1 MAEIADFRP
10 KLGFV
15 QSILEGQMSAG
26 NPIEGSKHP
35 RPRKVVVVG
44 GTHGNEK
51 GGIWVVRE
59 MLRSPDSWRY
69 ANLDV
74 SAVLANPDAAERNL
88 RYLDRDLNRC
98 FGPELRFASATHEQ
112 RERRRALEIRD
123 EICPGGLR
131 PDLVVDL
138 HNTTAAMGITWILPS
153 LAPWPLYLASQARK
167 ADDRVKI
174 LHAPESPE
182 SNIFLPSLGAHE
194 VTLEIGAVPHGT
206 HSHWAWLA
214 ARQQVRGILERLASC
229 PDGFD
234 PAAAL
239 REERFEYFQTISV
252 ERYPAD
258 ATGTPR
264 AMVHMDAIGR
274 DYQPFEDGAPLF
286 VDPIDGSTIPH
297 KGATMHPV
305 FLGEAA
311 YVESGIAYHATRR
324 LRWTGSR
331 GEPC

>member
-1 MAEIADFRP
+1 
-10 KLGFV
+10 
-15 QSILEGQMSAG
+15 MSVG
-26 NPIEGSKHP
+26 NSIEGSANP

-51 GGIWVVRE
+51 GGIWVVEE
-59 MLRSPDSWRY
+59 MLRAPDAWGYPS
-69 ANLDV
+69 LDV
-74 SAVLANPDAAERNL
+74 VALLANPEAATRNL
-88 RYLDRDLNRC
+88 RYLDHDLNRC
-98 FGPELRFASATHEQ
+98 FGPRLRHAATDHEQ
-112 RERRRALEIRD
+112 REWRRALEIRD
-123 EICPGGLR
+123 MICPGGMK

-153 LAPWPLYLASQARK
+153 LDPWPLFLASQARK
-167 ADDRVKI
+167 ADDRVRI

-182 SNIFLPSLGAHE
+182 SNVFLPSLGAHE
-194 VTLEIGAVPHGT
+194 ITLEIGAVPHGT

-214 ARQQVRGILERLASC
+214 AREQVRGILDRLASC
-229 PDGFD
+229 PAGFD
-234 PAAAL
+234 PVAAL
-239 REERFEYFQTISV
+239 QEERFEYFQTVSV

-258 ATGTPR
+258 DAGRPR
-264 AMVHMDAIGR
+264 AMVHMDAMGR

-286 VDPIDGSTIPH
+286 VDATDGTVIPH
-297 KGATMHPV
+297 KGPTMHPV

>member
-1 MAEIADFRP
+1 
-10 KLGFV
+10 
-15 QSILEGQMSAG
+15 MSAE
-26 NPIEGSKHP
+26 NHIEPSMNS
-35 RPRKVVVVG
+35 RPRKIVVVG

-51 GGIWVVRE
+51 GGIWVVQE
-59 MLRSPDSWRY
+59 MLRSPDSWHY

-74 SAVLANPDAAERNL
+74 SAMLANPEAAMRNL

-98 FGPELRFASATHEQ
+98 FGPQLQNASATHEQ
-112 RERRRALEIRD
+112 RERRRALEIFD
-123 EICPGGLR
+123 ELCPGGAK

-138 HNTTAAMGITWILPS
+138 HNTTAAMGITWILPCLDPWTLF
-153 LAPWPLYLASQARK
+153 LAAQARK
-167 ADDRVKI
+167 IDDRVRI

-194 VTLEIGAVPHGT
+194 VTLEIGSVPHGT

-214 ARQQVRGILERLASC
+214 AAQQVRGILDRLDSC

-234 PAAAL
+234 PSNAL
-239 REERFEYFQTISV
+239 LEERFEYFETTSV
-252 ERYPAD
+252 VRYPAD
-258 ATGTPR
+258 DAGNPR
-264 AMVHMDAIGR
+264 AMLHMDAMGR
-274 DYQPFEDGAPLF
+274 DYQPFEDGTPLF
-286 VDPIDGSTIPH
+286 VDPKDGSVIPH

>member
-1 MAEIADFRP
+1 
-10 KLGFV
+10 
-15 QSILEGQMSAG
+15 MSTG
-26 NPIEGSKHP
+26 NPIEGSTSS
-35 RPRKVVVVG
+35 RPRKIVVVG

-51 GGIWVVRE
+51 GGIWVVEE
-59 MLRSPDSWRY
+59 MLRSPGSWSY
-69 ANLDV
+69 PNLEV
-74 SAVLANPDAAERNL
+74 SALLANPEAAKRNL

-98 FGPELRFASATHEQ
+98 FGLELRDASANHEQ

-123 EICPGGLR
+123 ELCPDGSR
-131 PDLVVDL
+131 PDLVIDL
-138 HNTTAAMGITWILPS
+138 HNTTAAMGITWILSTLDPWMLF
-153 LAPWPLYLASQARK
+153 LAAQASK
-167 ADDRVKI
+167 ADDRVRI
-174 LHAPESPE
+174 LHAPESPR

-214 ARQQVRGILERLASC
+214 ARDQTRGLLDRLDSC

-234 PAAAL
+234 PSNAL
-239 REERFEYFQTISV
+239 LEERFEYFETISV
-252 ERYPAD
+252 ERYPLD
-258 ATGTPR
+258 DTGRPC
-264 AMVHMDAIGR
+264 ALVHMDAMGR
-274 DYQPFEDGAPLF
+274 DYQAFQDGAPLF
-286 VDPIDGSTIPH
+286 VDPKDGSTIPH